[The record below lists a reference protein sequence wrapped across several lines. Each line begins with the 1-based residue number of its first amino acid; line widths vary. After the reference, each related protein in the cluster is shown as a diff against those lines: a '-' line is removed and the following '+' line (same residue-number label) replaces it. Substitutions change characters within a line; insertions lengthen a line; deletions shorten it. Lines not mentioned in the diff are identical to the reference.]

1 MKRWKGKTDAEKLVD
16 KFRLWAFHQYYDHA
30 YRHVEDLTI
39 RFVYAIAASSRPI
52 PPQALPKWR
61 AQMVV
66 IKADQKRM
74 KALGIT
80 CPIRTVAEVEE
91 DCMDEHDVDP

>member
-1 MKRWKGKTDAEKLVD
+1 MKRAKGKTDAEKLVD

-30 YRHVEDLTI
+30 FHNVQDLTI

-52 PPQALPKWR
+52 PRQALPRWQ

-74 KALGIT
+74 KAMGIK
-80 CPIRTVAEVEE
+80 PVEPEEVEEEE
-91 DCMDEHDVDP
+91 DCMDMEA